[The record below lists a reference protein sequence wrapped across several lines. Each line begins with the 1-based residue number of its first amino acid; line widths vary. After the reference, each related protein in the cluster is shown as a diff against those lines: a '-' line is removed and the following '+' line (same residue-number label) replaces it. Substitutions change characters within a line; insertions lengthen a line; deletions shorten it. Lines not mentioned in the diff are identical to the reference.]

1 MRAAPPVPAA
11 IATIGP
17 AEVRPPK
24 CKTCNARPRIG
35 SVAGKRVNASRT
47 FNAVEVIVSVAEEDG
62 AVVEAAAG
70 SEVDD
75 DN

>member
-1 MRAAPPVPAA
+1 
-11 IATIGP
+11 
-17 AEVRPPK
+17 
-24 CKTCNARPRIG
+24 
-35 SVAGKRVNASRT
+35 VAGKRVNASRT